1 MHRSQEQSE
10 RKGVIFWV
18 KTKDDNYNLT
28 EVYPH
33 AWGLM
38 IKNHNRIPAAKTD
51 QVLLIQ

>member
-1 MHRSQEQSE
+1 MLETHLTCKMHRSQEQSE

-33 AWGLM
+33 A
-38 IKNHNRIPAAKTD
+38 
-51 QVLLIQ
+51 